1 MILKNNRR
9 YIFGIGLLIAGI
21 LLAACGGGSQ
31 NDAPSAGGGGEA
43 FDLISGPVPVPEL
56 GYEFGR
62 EELAATDPASVSV
75 DAGYPQVI
83 EFFAFW

>member
-9 YIFGIGLLIAGI
+9 YIFGVGLLIAGL

-31 NDAPSAGGGGEA
+31 NDAPSAGGGETI
-43 FDLISGPVPVPEL
+43 DLISGPVPVPEL

-62 EELAATDPASVSV
+62 EELAATDPVSVSV